1 MQEQFAGEVNVV
13 GVASRDDLSPM
24 RQFVTNMGVDAFPH
38 IADISGEIWEEFGI
52 SGQPAFAFINDDGAV
67 EIVIGAIGED
77 ELVKRMTAL
86 VAT

>member
-1 MQEQFAGEVNVV
+1 VV
-13 GVASRDDLSPM
+13 GVASRDDLAPM

-38 IADISGEIWEEFGI
+38 IADISGEIWEEFGV
-52 SGQPAFAFINDDGAV
+52 SGQPAYAFINDDGVV

-86 VAT
+86 VAA